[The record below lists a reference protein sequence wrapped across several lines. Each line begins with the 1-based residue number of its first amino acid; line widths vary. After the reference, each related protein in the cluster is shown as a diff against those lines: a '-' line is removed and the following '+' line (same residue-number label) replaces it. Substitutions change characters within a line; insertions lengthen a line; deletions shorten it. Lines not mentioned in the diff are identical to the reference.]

1 LVKNRFLA
9 LMVVLVLI
17 ATLVVGCGE
26 SKTVKIGAIQPIS
39 GGVSEFGT
47 QTRDA
52 MQIAVDE
59 YNKQGGVLGKQIELI
74 VEDDENN
81 PDKTVNAFNKLVTKD
96 KVVGILGGLTS
107 KVTLAITSLAQNKGI
122 PLLTPTATNVSVT
135 DAGDCIFR
143 ACFLDD
149 FQGNVMAK
157 FATATLKAKKAALL
171 YDFSNDYSKGLAQSF
186 KDNFV
191 KYGGQNVAEES
202 YNANETDFSAQL
214 TKIKNTNPDVLF
226 LPDYYNTVGLIG
238 KQAKNM
244 GIKAVMMG
252 GDGWDSVDTD
262 KDAATALE
270 GSYFS
275 NHYSPNSQDPN
286 VKAFVD
292 SFKAKNGKTP
302 NALAALGYDAVKIMV
317 EAIKSA
323 NSTDPAKIKEALKKT
338 DVQFVTGKITF
349 NEKRNPMKP
358 AYIIK
363 VTGGKLVDAGIV
375 KYEDVQ

>member
-1 LVKNRFLA
+1 MGKSRFLS
-9 LMVVLVLI
+9 LVVVFVLI
-17 ATLVVGCGE
+17 ATMLVGCGE

-39 GGVSEFGT
+39 GPISEFGT

-59 YNKQGGVLGKQIELI
+59 YNEQGGVLGKQIELI

-96 KVVGILGGLTS
+96 KVVGVIGGLTS
-107 KVTLAITSLAQNKGI
+107 KVTLAITSLAQNKKI
-122 PLLTPTATNVSVT
+122 PLLTPTATNVTVT
-135 DAGDCIFR
+135 DAGDYIFR

-157 FATATLKAKKAALL
+157 FATDTLKAKKAALL

-186 KDNFV
+186 KDNFA

-214 TKIKNTNPDVLF
+214 TKIKATNPDVIF

-238 KQAKNM
+238 KQMKNM
-244 GIKAVMMG
+244 GLKAIALG
-252 GDGWDSVDTD
+252 GDGWDSVETD
-262 KDAATALE
+262 KDAAAALE
-270 GSYFS
+270 GCYFS
-275 NHYSPNSQDPN
+275 NHYSPNVDDPN
-286 VKAFVD
+286 VKSFVEK
-292 SFKAKNGKTP
+292 FKAKNGKTP
-302 NALAALGYDAVKIMV
+302 NALAALGYDSIKIMV
-317 EAIKSA
+317 EAIKAA
-323 NSTDPAKIKEALKKT
+323 NSMDRAKVQQALLKT

-349 NEKRNPMKP
+349 DEKRNPIKP

-363 VTGGKLVDAGIV
+363 VTGGGLADAGIV

>member
-1 LVKNRFLA
+1 MGKSRFLS
-9 LMVVLVLI
+9 LVVVIVLI
-17 ATLVVGCGE
+17 VTMLVGCGE

-39 GGVSEFGT
+39 GPISEFGT

-59 YNKQGGVLGKQIELI
+59 YNEQGGVLGKQIELI

-96 KVVGILGGLTS
+96 KVVGVLGGLTS
-107 KVTLAITSLAQNKGI
+107 KVTLAITSLAQSKKV
-122 PLLTPTATNVSVT
+122 PLLTPTATNVTVT
-135 DAGDCIFR
+135 DAGDYIFR

-149 FQGNVMAK
+149 FQGAVMAK
-157 FATATLKAKKAALL
+157 FATDTLQAKKAALL

-186 KDNFV
+186 KDNFA
-191 KYGGQNVAEES
+191 KFGGQNVAEES

-214 TKIKNTNPDVLF
+214 TKIKATNPDVLF

-244 GIKAVMMG
+244 GLKAIALG

-262 KDAATALE
+262 KDAAAALE
-270 GSYFS
+270 GCYFS
-275 NHYSPNSQDPN
+275 NHYSPNADDQN
-286 VKAFVD
+286 VKTFVEK
-292 SFKAKNGKTP
+292 FKAKNGKTP
-302 NALAALGYDAVKIMV
+302 NALAALGYDSVKIMV
-317 EAIKSA
+317 EAIKAA
-323 NSTDPAKIKEALKKT
+323 NSMDRTKVQQALLKT

-349 NEKRNPMKP
+349 NEKRNPIKP

-363 VTGGKLVDAGIV
+363 VTGGGLSDAGIV